1 MTNPKTELD
10 TLLDQLD
17 AELGALMEGF
27 HRLDESEASREKY
40 LALMATSAQCL
51 AVIGEVETLLLKETH
66 EEKEE

>member
-1 MTNPKTELD
+1 MNNPKTELD

-40 LALMATSAQCL
+40 LALMALCEAKADEMHHARMRFKS
-51 AVIGEVETLLLKETH
+51 
-66 EEKEE
+66 